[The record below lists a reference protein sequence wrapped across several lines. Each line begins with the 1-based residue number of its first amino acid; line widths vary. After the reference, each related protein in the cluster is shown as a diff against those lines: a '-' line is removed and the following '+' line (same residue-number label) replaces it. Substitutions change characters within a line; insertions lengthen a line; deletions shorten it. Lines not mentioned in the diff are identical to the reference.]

1 MGKKLIL
8 KFGNTVLKEMF
19 VGGSGVSV
27 GRAPDSGLVIDNPA
41 VSYQDAKFFF
51 GPEGSLMV
59 EDHGSLNGTSVNGQR
74 VARKMLQEGDRIDI
88 GKHRIFVEDSNE
100 MDGFLMYKEPAKP
113 SAPKVAETV
122 MLGTKDRH
130 ELLLR
135 LASQGECSQP
145 SPERHI
151 LPVLV
156 VRRGK
161 TSDREYVLTDNLTV
175 IGKSSMATVRLRGWF
190 APKAAAQI
198 NRREDG
204 TYYLAAIRKVP
215 SVNGHPT
222 TRPTRLVPGDII
234 DVGGVTLEFE
244 YRH

>member
-1 MGKKLIL
+1 MGKKLVL
-8 KFGNTVLKEMF
+8 KFGDTLLKEMF
-19 VGGSGVSV
+19 VGDSGVSV
-27 GRAPDSGLVIDNPA
+27 GRAPDSGLMIDNPA
-41 VSYQDAKFFF
+41 VSYQHARFFF
-51 GPEGSLMV
+51 GPEGNLMV
-59 EDHGSLNGTSVNGQR
+59 EDYGSLNGTSVNGQR
-74 VARKMLQEGDRIDI
+74 VAQKMLQEGDRIDI
-88 GKHRIFVEDSNE
+88 GKHRIFVEDSKE
-100 MDGFLMYKEPAKP
+100 MDGFLMYKEPTKP

-122 MLGTKDRH
+122 MLGTKDRR

-145 SPERHI
+145 NPERHI
-151 LPVLV
+151 VPVLV
-156 VRRGK
+156 VRKGK

-204 TYYLAAIRKVP
+204 THYLARIRKVP
-215 SVNGHPT
+215 NVNGHPA
-222 TRPTRLVPGDII
+222 TRPTMLVPGDII